1 MWKFAIALDPQLF
14 QNSKHR
20 VGTSQI
26 FHHYCHM
33 VFDLLKENI
42 EKRVALPEDAWNR
55 LVSLLT
61 IQNIKKRE
69 VWHKAGDVTEIM
81 GFVTKGCLR
90 TYFTDE
96 KGHEHI
102 VQFAF
107 EDWWTSDLMSFVTQ
121 EPSAYSIEALEETT
135 VAVLH
140 KNDYEQLLIDFPI
153 FERFFRLLV
162 QGAYVAGQMR
172 MIAVMSKNAE
182 QRYTELVKKYPALEM
197 RVAQHQIAS
206 YLGITPEALSRIKRT
221 IIEKSKSQGF

>member
-1 MWKFAIALDPQLF
+1 
-14 QNSKHR
+14 
-20 VGTSQI
+20 
-26 FHHYCHM
+26 M

-42 EKRVALPEDAWNR
+42 QKRVTLPEEAWNR
-55 LVSLLT
+55 LVSMLT
-61 IQNIKKRE
+61 VQNIKKRE
-69 VWHKAGDVTEIM
+69 VWLKAGDVTETM
-81 GFVTKGCLR
+81 GFVLKGCLR

-96 KGHEHI
+96 KGHEHV

-121 EPSAYSIEALEETT
+121 EPSAYSIEALEESS
-135 VAVLH
+135 VAILH
-140 KNDYEQLLIDFPI
+140 KTDYEQLLTEYPV

-182 QRYTELVKKYPALEM
+182 QRYTDLVKKYPALEM
-197 RVAQHQIAS
+197 RIAQHQIAS

-221 IIEKSKSQGF
+221 IIEKSKSQGI

>member
-1 MWKFAIALDPQLF
+1 
-14 QNSKHR
+14 
-20 VGTSQI
+20 
-26 FHHYCHM
+26 M

-42 EKRVALPEDAWNR
+42 LKRVALPEEAWNR
-55 LVSLLT
+55 LVSMLT
-61 IQNIKKRE
+61 VQNIKKRE
-69 VWHKAGDVTEIM
+69 VWHKAGDVTETM
-81 GFVTKGCLR
+81 GFVLKGCLR

-96 KGHEHI
+96 KGHEHV

-121 EPSAYSIEALEETT
+121 EPSAYSIEALEESS
-135 VAVLH
+135 VAILH
-140 KNDYEQLLIDFPI
+140 KSDYEQLLTEYPV

-182 QRYTELVKKYPALEM
+182 QRYTDLVKKYPALEM
-197 RVAQHQIAS
+197 RIAQHQIAS

>member
-1 MWKFAIALDPQLF
+1 
-14 QNSKHR
+14 
-20 VGTSQI
+20 
-26 FHHYCHM
+26 M

-42 EKRVALPEDAWNR
+42 EKRVQLSEEAWYR

-61 IQNIKKRE
+61 VQHIKKRE
-69 VWHKAGDVTEIM
+69 VWHKAGEVTEVM
-81 GFVTKGCLR
+81 GFVLKGCLR

-121 EPSAYSIEALEETT
+121 EPSNYSIEALEDTT
-135 VAVLH
+135 VAVMH

-162 QGAYVAGQMR
+162 QAAYVAGQSR

-182 QRYTELVKKYPALEM
+182 QRYIDLVKKYPALEM
-197 RVAQHQIAS
+197 RVAQHHIAS

-221 IIEKSKSQGF
+221 IIEKSKTQGA